1 MQNFKELGISD
12 NTVQSLESMGFK
24 EPTPIQKD
32 SIPYALQGIDI
43 LGQAQTGTGKT
54 GAFGIP
60 LIEKVVGKQG
70 VQSLILAPTRELAMQ
85 VAEQLREFSRGQGV
99 QVVTV
104 FGGMPIE
111 RQIKAL
117 KKGPQIVVGTPGR
130 VIDHLN
136 RRTLKTDGIHTLILD
151 EADEMM
157 NMGFIDDMRFIMDK
171 IPAVQRQTSE
181 TFRSIKEI

>member
-1 MQNFKELGISD
+1 
-12 NTVQSLESMGFK
+12 MGFK

-85 VAEQLREFSRGQGV
+85 VAEQLSNQPWTRCPSCYCIRWYAY
-99 QVVTV
+99 
-104 FGGMPIE
+104 
-111 RQIKAL
+111 R
-117 KKGPQIVVGTPGR
+117 TP
-130 VIDHLN
+130 N
-136 RRTLKTDGIHTLILD
+136 
-151 EADEMM
+151 
-157 NMGFIDDMRFIMDK
+157 
-171 IPAVQRQTSE
+171 
-181 TFRSIKEI
+181 

>member
-60 LIEKVVGKQG
+60 LIEKVVRE
-70 VQSLILAPTRELAMQ
+70 TRGSI
-85 VAEQLREFSRGQGV
+85 VDFSTYKRIGNAG
-99 QVVTV
+99 
-104 FGGMPIE
+104 
-111 RQIKAL
+111 
-117 KKGPQIVVGTPGR
+117 
-130 VIDHLN
+130 
-136 RRTLKTDGIHTLILD
+136 
-151 EADEMM
+151 
-157 NMGFIDDMRFIMDK
+157 
-171 IPAVQRQTSE
+171 S
-181 TFRSIKEI
+181 

>member
-1 MQNFKELGISD
+1 
-12 NTVQSLESMGFK
+12 MGFK

-85 VAEQLREFSRGQGV
+85 VAEQLREFSRDKV
-99 QVVTV
+99 SKLLLYSVVCLSNA
-104 FGGMPIE
+104 
-111 RQIKAL
+111 KL
-117 KKGPQIVVGTPGR
+117 KP
-130 VIDHLN
+130 
-136 RRTLKTDGIHTLILD
+136 
-151 EADEMM
+151 
-157 NMGFIDDMRFIMDK
+157 
-171 IPAVQRQTSE
+171 
-181 TFRSIKEI
+181 